1 MSQRACIL
9 ILSTTTCHTH
19 TRIINYCV
27 VFTTTTRRVPE
38 GLTGHDYLFTQID
51 HNYGY
56 YREGSAAEALDA
68 LWPRP
73 AANKERARAHTHV
86 YANTSYYQTA
96 EASCQFH
103 IIRLQSNNRFFF
115 LRYIFIRFSYPL
127 SPSRQGSLPIFVRVH
142 THTDDENVPPI
153 VFEKT

>member
-1 MSQRACIL
+1 MGKTNNVTARVYIN
-9 ILSTTTCHTH
+9 IVNDDLSHTH

-68 LWPRP
+68 L
-73 AANKERARAHTHV
+73 
-86 YANTSYYQTA
+86 
-96 EASCQFH
+96 
-103 IIRLQSNNRFFF
+103 
-115 LRYIFIRFSYPL
+115 
-127 SPSRQGSLPIFVRVH
+127 
-142 THTDDENVPPI
+142 
-153 VFEKT
+153 